1 VPSSDVVARVGAD
14 ACRLAILYLAPWEQN
29 NMNWSEDTLRGVER
43 FLRRVEAASDNLTD
57 DAPNSEQDVLINRLV
72 ADVTERLDGMKFNTA
87 ISAMMEFLNAFSGAP
102 MPRRAYEVLIQVLNP
117 FAPHLTEEMWEKLGH
132 ECTLVF
138 EPWPTFDASK
148 LVQTTATFA
157 ITINGK
163 RVGEFVA
170 DLNATDA
177 DLTQIARDTVAAKLA
192 GAEIIK
198 TIVVPKKLVNFVV
211 KK

>member
-1 VPSSDVVARVGAD
+1 
-14 ACRLAILYLAPWEQN
+14 
-29 NMNWSEDTLRGVER
+29 MNWSEDTLRGVER
-43 FLRRVEAASDNLTD
+43 FLRRVENAFDGIEP
-57 DAPNSEQDVLINRLV
+57 DAPTAAQDVLINRLV

-87 ISAMMEFLNAFSGAP
+87 ISAMMEFLNAFSGGK
-102 MPRRAYEVLIQVLNP
+102 MPRRAYEVLIQMLNP

-132 ECTLVF
+132 ADMLVF

-148 LVQTTATFA
+148 LVETTATFA
-157 ITINGK
+157 VTVNGK
-163 RVGEFVA
+163 RVAEFVA
-170 DLNATDA
+170 DLNANNEE
-177 DLTQIARDTVAAKLA
+177 LIALARAAAGAKLD